1 MQFNFSKD
9 GYFKIFLNTSLSNY
23 SIIAETLLK
32 HDIEVT
38 KMNPFPD
45 KNLPAFCMT
54 VPENHA
60 SFEDSYNL
68 VLLLSNFGLQYV
80 HWGVSNILI
89 GTTDCILDWRLVQ
102 NEYMPVGKFLKLNP
116 KMTIEEVLEKYRYS
130 LDEIDETE
138 FDNQEEFEENYID
151 EDDNDYERDTFD
163 AITDGQL
170 GNYDDYEGDIDDAM
184 TWAGRD

>member
-1 MQFNFSKD
+1 MS
-9 GYFKIFLNTSLSNY
+9 
-23 SIIAETLLK
+23 
-32 HDIEVT
+32 
-38 KMNPFPD
+38 
-45 KNLPAFCMT
+45 
-54 VPENHA
+54 
-60 SFEDSYNL
+60 
-68 VLLLSNFGLQYV
+68 
-80 HWGVSNILI
+80 
-89 GTTDCILDWRLVQ
+89 
-102 NEYMPVGKFLKLNP
+102 
-116 KMTIEEVLEKYRYS
+116 IEEVLEKYRYS